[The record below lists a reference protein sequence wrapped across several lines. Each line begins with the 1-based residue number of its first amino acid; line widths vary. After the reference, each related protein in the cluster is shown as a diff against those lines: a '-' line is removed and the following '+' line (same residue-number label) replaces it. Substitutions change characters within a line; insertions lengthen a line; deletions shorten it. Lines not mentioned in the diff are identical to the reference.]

1 MAGNTRSQ
9 CAFVSASGTGSLV
22 TDGVEA
28 RSTRAAR
35 IMNDDELKQA
45 EQIARKYG
53 AANCWTGTSGHL
65 AGWILRLLVEVK
77 KLKEEQRGN
86 NTDTA

>member
-1 MAGNTRSQ
+1 
-9 CAFVSASGTGSLV
+9 
-22 TDGVEA
+22 
-28 RSTRAAR
+28 
-35 IMNDDELKQA
+35 MNDDELKQA

-86 NTDTA
+86 NTHTA